1 MFDDDTS
8 GSFNAA
14 TKDGGALL
22 IPSHCSQAMDA
33 ANHATYRELLLAL
46 RSISK
51 PQTVLAA

>member
-46 RSISK
+46 RSIFK